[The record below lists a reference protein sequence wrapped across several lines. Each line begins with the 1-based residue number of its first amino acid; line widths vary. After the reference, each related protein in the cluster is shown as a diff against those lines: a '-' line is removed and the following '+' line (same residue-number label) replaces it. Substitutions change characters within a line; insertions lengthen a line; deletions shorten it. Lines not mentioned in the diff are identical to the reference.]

1 MSAIT
6 PTKDQ
11 FKALLK
17 LPKDQPVAMVNLL
30 KFKEVADGGQ
40 ESGAEAYA
48 RYMQNVA
55 PLIAREGGRVIW
67 AGEARTLF
75 IGSHD
80 SDDWD
85 RVLIVEYPTPRAFV
99 RMNTSADYEAIH
111 HDREAGLERTVLVVS
126 ESLPLQQ

>member
-1 MSAIT
+1 MNAIV
-6 PTKDQ
+6 PSRDQ

-17 LPKDQPVAMVNLL
+17 LPKDQPVSMVNLL
-30 KFKEVADGGQ
+30 KFKAVADGGE

-55 PLIAREGGRVIW
+55 PLIEREGGKVVW
-67 AGEARTLF
+67 AGEARLLF
-75 IGSHD
+75 IGATE

-99 RMNTSADYEAIH
+99 RMNTSAEYEAIH
-111 HDREAGLERTVLVVS
+111 HDREAGLEKTVLLVS
-126 ESLPLQQ
+126 ESLPLP